1 MKESGVL
8 GFCLAVDKRVQR
20 AVPFGTDGTVACAV
34 CGQRGQMRWSVGGRG
49 VCGRRCLVTACYE
62 AEAVLLSRRV
72 ASRR

>member
-1 MKESGVL
+1 MKESGLL

-20 AVPFGTDGTVACAV
+20 AVPFGTGGTVACAV
-34 CGQRGQMRWSVGGRG
+34 CGRRSKMRWSTGGRG

-62 AEAVLLSRRV
+62 VEAALLSRRV